1 MTRKQKRTVALGP
14 KYWGTVDSFC
24 VHLPH
29 SSCQQLL
36 FLLPLDLDR
45 LHGPHCTAQ
54 LHGLLPGLQFLP
66 LPCPCARH
74 MGVRA
79 GQDARPGLWLLP
91 FSDAACIN
99 VQMLMEHEPL
109 VLQPGLNIPP
119 APGLMG
125 VLSGRGCAS
134 LGHRHQS
141 HSRDEN
147 FWLLHKMPKG
157 PLCEDRKSTR
167 LNSSHKHRSRMPS
180 SA

>member
-1 MTRKQKRTVALGP
+1 MENTYSLIGVVPTILPTSVKGCLILTVALGP

-91 FSDAACIN
+91 YSDAGS
-99 VQMLMEHEPL
+99 
-109 VLQPGLNIPP
+109 LQWL
-119 APGLMG
+119 AS
-125 VLSGRGCAS
+125 LSGS
-134 LGHRHQS
+134 
-141 HSRDEN
+141 
-147 FWLLHKMPKG
+147 
-157 PLCEDRKSTR
+157 
-167 LNSSHKHRSRMPS
+167 PS
-180 SA
+180 SFPTPWSPVPLTFPGTHSELFQNPLRTFLEPTHNFPRTPSELF